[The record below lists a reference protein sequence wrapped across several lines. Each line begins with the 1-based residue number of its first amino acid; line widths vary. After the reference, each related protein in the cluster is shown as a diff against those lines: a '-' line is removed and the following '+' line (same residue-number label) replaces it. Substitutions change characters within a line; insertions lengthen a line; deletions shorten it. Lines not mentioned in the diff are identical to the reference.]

1 LDVERY
7 TLRYTDVRRLAADLK
22 ATGARNATAGRP
34 RGLTGPRKFEVM
46 QSAYEN
52 FRSEGRLPATYEVVF
67 GQAWAPA
74 TAPPRRSDG
83 DTLVSLDDIKRQLRS
98 RRE

>member
-1 LDVERY
+1 
-7 TLRYTDVRRLAADLK
+7 
-22 ATGARNATAGRP
+22 
-34 RGLTGPRKFEVM
+34 M

-74 TAPPRRSDG
+74 TAPRRGSGG
-83 DTLVSLDDIKRQLRS
+83 DTVVTLDDIKRQLRT

>member
-1 LDVERY
+1 
-7 TLRYTDVRRLAADLK
+7 
-22 ATGARNATAGRP
+22 
-34 RGLTGPRKFEVM
+34 M
-46 QSAYEN
+46 QSAYET

-74 TAPPRRSDG
+74 TSQQRGSDG
-83 DTLVSLDDIKRQLRS
+83 DTLVSLDDIKRQLRA